1 LGGRARAPLV
11 RRQELRPLAQTH
23 GSGCTAWSGDGNVE
37 ALRALLVAKRSA
49 RSIRIKTT
57 GQLRHLVITAPDDV
71 RAQLGGLTTKALIN
85 KAAALR
91 PSAGTDARYVRRWT
105 RRSLSR
111 TAQPAPTCSTG
122 RRGDEDGGRVVT
134 ALKCLRGV
142 CKRANDIRRATHELA
157 ARLDANQHVTTSDG
171 PRLYGESFEFP
182 ENPTLQREL
191 FGQPLATKSAS
202 VISSTENPDGAPVS
216 GPAATLISSGVVVL
230 ETSAKLGLSSSARPA
245 RNGHMAGSHNSTRGV
260 GETVDVYIDRTGADV
275 RTYRSSCNNR
285 SRGTGQRLF
294 DDHIVGQA
302 SAGVHRW
309 GRMLP
314 CG

>member
-11 RRQELRPLAQTH
+11 RRQELRPLARTH

-91 PSAGTDARYVRRWT
+91 PSAGTDARHVRRWT

-157 ARLDANQHVTTSDG
+157 ARLDANQHVYDLGRSKAVWRIVRV
-171 PRLYGESFEFP
+171 PREPQRCNESCLA
-182 ENPTLQREL
+182 NHSQRSL
-191 FGQPLATKSAS
+191 LR
-202 VISSTENPDGAPVS
+202 
-216 GPAATLISSGVVVL
+216 L
-230 ETSAKLGLSSSARPA
+230 SARRKTPTA
-245 RNGHMAGSHNSTRGV
+245 LRCLDQQPR
-260 GETVDVYIDRTGADV
+260 
-275 RTYRSSCNNR
+275 
-285 SRGTGQRLF
+285 
-294 DDHIVGQA
+294 
-302 SAGVHRW
+302 
-309 GRMLP
+309 
-314 CG
+314 